1 MKLILASASP
11 RRLEL
16 LKTITN
22 DFEVIPAGID
32 EHPDIDQT
40 EPNYPV
46 KLCETLAL
54 QKAQSVYEKYGN
66 VVLGADTLVFLGQ
79 SILGKPEDRQ
89 QAFDTLKLLSGKTHM
104 VITGIALVSS
114 QKTIT
119 DYDQSFVTFPA
130 LSDREIWDYIDNY
143 KPFDK
148 AGAYGIQEIK
158 DIWDVKYEGSYTNIL
173 GLPVDKV
180 KTILKMAEDIL
191 CQR

>member
-16 LKTITN
+16 LKKITS

-32 EHPDIDQT
+32 EHPVIDKND
-40 EPNYPV
+40 PDYPV

-54 QKAQSVYEKYGN
+54 QKAQSVFNEYGN

-79 SILGKPEDRQ
+79 SILGKSEDRQ
-89 QAFDTLKLLSGKTHM
+89 QAFDTLRQLSGKTHA
-104 VITGIALVSS
+104 VITGIALVSP
-114 QKTIT
+114 QKIIT
-119 DYDQSFVTFPA
+119 DYDRSFVTFPD
-130 LSDREIWDYIDNY
+130 LSDQDIWDYIDNY

-158 DIWDVKYEGSYTNIL
+158 DIWNVEYKGSYTNIL

-180 KTILKMAEDIL
+180 KTILKTAEDIL